1 MFGGQRY
8 FIKKP
13 VALIGF
19 MGSGKTSVA
28 QLLEKHTGIK
38 SVDTDKA
45 VVRYRKQTVSEII
58 NNQGE
63 DEFRKVEAKVLG
75 DLIEEDKY
83 IIATGGGII
92 ESAVSRGLLKQCYCV
107 WLKVDAKTSA
117 KRIEDFSTRP
127 MFKDIENAE
136 NLIARRDEIYEQY
149 SDFTVNTNNKPLSSV
164 VREIRDQLL
173 KAGVLQF

>member
-45 VVRYRKQTVSEII
+45 VVQYRKQTVSEII

-63 DEFRKVEAKVLG
+63 DEFRKMEAKVLS

-127 MFKDIENAE
+127 MFKDVENAE
-136 NLIARRDEIYEQY
+136 NLIAKRDEIYEQY

>member
-45 VVRYRKQTVSEII
+45 VVQYRKQTVSEII

-136 NLIARRDEIYEQY
+136 NLIAKRDEIYEQY